1 MQLSL
6 PPELL
11 SARPCPQC
19 VASANITFIIPCKVL
34 GNILGVLVGI
44 TIPRAYAIGLRKPN
58 GTATEACGHV
68 LSM

>member
-1 MQLSL
+1 
-6 PPELL
+6 
-11 SARPCPQC
+11 

-44 TIPRAYAIGLRKPN
+44 TIPRAYAIGLREPN